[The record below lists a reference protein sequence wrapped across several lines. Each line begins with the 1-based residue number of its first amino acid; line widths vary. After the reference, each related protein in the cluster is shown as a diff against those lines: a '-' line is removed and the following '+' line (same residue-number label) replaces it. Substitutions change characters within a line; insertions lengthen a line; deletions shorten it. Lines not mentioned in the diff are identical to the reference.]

1 MDSTLGVLKYRKSAK
16 VIIMAVK
23 PKPLEVPTSDLPIE
37 KLSLSVE
44 ASKSF
49 VEALSDNS
57 EPNSAMKKAAKL
69 YKEIM
74 SA

>member
-1 MDSTLGVLKYRKSAK
+1 
-16 VIIMAVK
+16 MAVK
-23 PKPLEVPTSDLPIE
+23 PKPLEAPMSDLPIE

-49 VEALSDNS
+49 VEVLSDNS
-57 EPNSAMKKAAKL
+57 EPNSAMKKAAKR